1 MVTENTQPTEDLA
14 QTPPAEVETPIT
26 AEPTPAPE
34 QTFTQEQVNRM
45 QAQTR
50 RDERGKFADYGD
62 LKARAAK
69 ADELEQAQLSDTQK
83 LEARAIEAERK
94 VGEAQEQIA
103 SAMIASE
110 VKVRA
115 RALGVIDPDAAY
127 LLLDRS
133 NVRFDADNGVSG
145 VDDALASLLEAKP
158 YLRSTNR
165 TPNINPESGQPV
177 TTVRL
182 SADQR
187 EAARLMGLTDEE
199 YAQGL

>member
-1 MVTENTQPTEDLA
+1 MVTENTQPTEDTTTA
-14 QTPPAEVETPIT
+14 PAVVIETT
-26 AEPTPAPE
+26 AEPAPVTE
-34 QTFTQEQVNRM
+34 RTFTQDEVNRM

-50 RDERGKFADYGD
+50 RDERNKFGDYGD
-62 LKARAAK
+62 LKARAAR

-94 VGEAQEQIA
+94 ASEAQEQIA

-115 RALGVIDPDAAY
+115 SVLGVIDPDAAY

-133 NVRFDADNGVSG
+133 NVRYDATEGVTG

-158 YLRSTNR
+158 YLKSTNR
-165 TPNINPESGQPV
+165 TPNLNPESGQPV
-177 TTVRL
+177 ATQRL
-182 SADQR
+182 TAEQR
-187 EAARLMGLTDEE
+187 EAAQYLGMTDEQ
-199 YAQGL
+199 YAKGL

>member
-1 MVTENTQPTEDLA
+1 MTTDNVQPTEDLA
-14 QTPPAEVETPIT
+14 QIPPAEVETPAA
-26 AEPTPAPE
+26 AEPAPAPE

-50 RDERGKFADYGD
+50 REERGKFADYGD

-69 ADELEQAQLSDTQK
+69 ADELEQAQLTEAQR

-94 VGEAQEQIA
+94 AGEAQEQIA

-115 RALGVIDPDAAY
+115 SALGVIDPDAAY

-133 NVRFDADNGVSG
+133 GVRYDADSGVSG
-145 VDDALASLLEAKP
+145 VEDALASLLEAKP
-158 YLRSTNR
+158 YLRSNNR

-182 SADQR
+182 TAQQR
-187 EAARLMGLTDEE
+187 EAAQLMGLTDEE
-199 YAQGL
+199 YASGI

>member
-1 MVTENTQPTEDLA
+1 MVTENIQPTEDQA
-14 QTPPAEVETPIT
+14 QPAPAEVEPTT
-26 AEPTPAPE
+26 AEPTTAPE
-34 QTFTQEQVNRM
+34 RTFTQEEVNRM

-50 RDERGKFADYGD
+50 RDARNKYGDYND

-69 ADELEQAQLSDTQK
+69 ADELEQAQLSDAQK

-94 VGEAQEQIA
+94 ASEAQEQIA

-115 RALGVIDPDAAY
+115 SALGVIDPDAAY

-133 NVRFDADNGVSG
+133 NVRYDATEGVTG

-158 YLRSTNR
+158 YLKSSNR
-165 TPNINPESGQPV
+165 TPNLNPESGQPV
-177 TTVRL
+177 ATQRL
-182 SADQR
+182 TAEQR
-187 EAARLMGLTDEE
+187 EAAQYLGMTDEQ
-199 YAQGL
+199 YAKGL

>member
-1 MVTENTQPTEDLA
+1 MVTENTQPVEDA
-14 QTPPAEVETPIT
+14 PQAPPAEVEQTT
-26 AEPTPAPE
+26 AEPSTAPE
-34 QTFTQEQVNRM
+34 RTFTQEEVNRM

-50 RDERGKFADYGD
+50 RDERGKFSDYGD

-94 VGEAQEQIA
+94 AVEAQEQIA

-110 VKVRA
+110 VKIRA
-115 RALGVIDPDAAY
+115 SALGVIDPDAAY

-133 NVRFDADNGVSG
+133 NVRYDAADGVSG
-145 VDDALASLLEAKP
+145 VDDALASLLDAKP
-158 YLRSTNR
+158 YLKGTNR

-177 TTVRL
+177 ATIRL
-182 SADQR
+182 TAEQR
-187 EAARLMGLTDEE
+187 EAAKYLGMSEEQYAKGL
-199 YAQGL
+199 

>member
-1 MVTENTQPTEDLA
+1 MVTENTQPVEDA
-14 QTPPAEVETPIT
+14 PQAPPAEVEPTT
-26 AEPTPAPE
+26 AEPSTAPE
-34 QTFTQEQVNRM
+34 RTFTQEEVNRM

-50 RDERGKFADYGD
+50 RDERGKFSDYGD

-94 VGEAQEQIA
+94 AVEAQEQIA

-110 VKVRA
+110 VKIRA
-115 RALGVIDPDAAY
+115 SALGVIDPDAAY

-133 NVRFDADNGVSG
+133 NVRYDAADGVSG
-145 VDDALASLLEAKP
+145 VDDALASLLDAKP
-158 YLRSTNR
+158 YLKGTNR

-177 TTVRL
+177 ATIRL
-182 SADQR
+182 TAEQR
-187 EAARLMGLTDEE
+187 EAAKYLCMSEEQYAKGL
-199 YAQGL
+199 

>member
-1 MVTENTQPTEDLA
+1 MVTENTQPVEDA
-14 QTPPAEVETPIT
+14 PQAPPAEVEPTT
-26 AEPTPAPE
+26 AEPSTAPE
-34 QTFTQEQVNRM
+34 RTFTQEEVNRM

-50 RDERGKFADYGD
+50 RDERGKFSDYGD

-94 VGEAQEQIA
+94 AVEAQEQIA

-110 VKVRA
+110 VKIRA
-115 RALGVIDPDAAY
+115 SALGVIDPDAAY

-133 NVRFDADNGVSG
+133 NVRYDAADGVSG
-145 VDDALASLLEAKP
+145 VDDALASLLDAKP
-158 YLRSTNR
+158 YLKGTNR

-177 TTVRL
+177 ATIRL
-182 SADQR
+182 TAEQR
-187 EAARLMGLTDEE
+187 EAAKYLGMSEEQYSKGL
-199 YAQGL
+199 

>member
-1 MVTENTQPTEDLA
+1 MVTENTQPVEDA
-14 QTPPAEVETPIT
+14 PQAPPAEVEPTT
-26 AEPTPAPE
+26 AEPSTAPE
-34 QTFTQEQVNRM
+34 RTFTQEEVNRM

-50 RDERGKFADYGD
+50 RDERGKFSDYGD

-94 VGEAQEQIA
+94 AVEAQEQIA

-110 VKVRA
+110 VKIRA
-115 RALGVIDPDAAY
+115 SALGVIDPDAAY

-133 NVRFDADNGVSG
+133 NVRYDAADGVSG
-145 VDDALASLLEAKP
+145 VDDALASLLDAKP
-158 YLRSTNR
+158 YLKGTNR

-177 TTVRL
+177 ATIRL
-182 SADQR
+182 TAEQR
-187 EAARLMGLTDEE
+187 EAAKYLGMSEEQYAKGL
-199 YAQGL
+199 

>member
-1 MVTENTQPTEDLA
+1 MVTENTQPIEDA
-14 QTPPAEVETPIT
+14 PQAPPAEVEPTT
-26 AEPTPAPE
+26 AEPSTAPE
-34 QTFTQEQVNRM
+34 RTFTQEEVNRM

-50 RDERGKFADYGD
+50 RDERGKFSDYGD

-94 VGEAQEQIA
+94 AVEAQEQIA

-110 VKVRA
+110 VKIRA
-115 RALGVIDPDAAY
+115 SALGVIDPDAAY

-133 NVRFDADNGVSG
+133 NVRYDAADGVSG
-145 VDDALASLLEAKP
+145 VDDALASLLDAKP
-158 YLRSTNR
+158 YLKGTNR

-177 TTVRL
+177 ATIRL
-182 SADQR
+182 TAEQR
-187 EAARLMGLTDEE
+187 EAAKYLGMSEEQYAKGL
-199 YAQGL
+199 

>member
-1 MVTENTQPTEDLA
+1 MVTENTQPVEDA
-14 QTPPAEVETPIT
+14 PQAPPAEVEPTT
-26 AEPTPAPE
+26 AEPSTAPE
-34 QTFTQEQVNRM
+34 RTFTQEEVNRM

-50 RDERGKFADYGD
+50 RDERGKFSDYGD

-94 VGEAQEQIA
+94 AVEAQEQIA

-110 VKVRA
+110 VKIRA
-115 RALGVIDPDAAY
+115 SALGVIDPDAAY

-133 NVRFDADNGVSG
+133 NVRYDAADGVSG
-145 VDDALASLLEAKP
+145 VDDALASLLDAKP
-158 YLRSTNR
+158 YLKGTNR

-177 TTVRL
+177 ATIRL
-182 SADQR
+182 TAEQR
-187 EAARLMGLTDEE
+187 EAAKYLGMSEDQYAKGL
-199 YAQGL
+199 

>member
-1 MVTENTQPTEDLA
+1 MVTENTQPTEDQA
-14 QTPPAEVETPIT
+14 QPATAEVESTT
-26 AEPTPAPE
+26 AEPSTAPE
-34 QTFTQEQVNRM
+34 RTFTQEEVNRM

-50 RDERGKFADYGD
+50 RDERNKYGDYND

-69 ADELEQAQLSDTQK
+69 ADELEQAQLSDAQK

-94 VGEAQEQIA
+94 ASEAQEQIA

-115 RALGVIDPDAAY
+115 SALGVIDPEAAY

-133 NVRFDADNGVSG
+133 NVRYDATEGVTG

-158 YLRSTNR
+158 YLKSSNR
-165 TPNINPESGQPV
+165 TPNLNPESGQPV
-177 TTVRL
+177 ATQRL
-182 SADQR
+182 TAEQR
-187 EAARLMGLTDEE
+187 DAAQYLGMTDEQ
-199 YAQGL
+199 YAKGL

>member
-1 MVTENTQPTEDLA
+1 MVTENTQPVEDA
-14 QTPPAEVETPIT
+14 PQAPPAEVEQTT
-26 AEPTPAPE
+26 AEPSTAPE
-34 QTFTQEQVNRM
+34 RTFTQEEVNRM

-50 RDERGKFADYGD
+50 RDERGKFSDYGD

-94 VGEAQEQIA
+94 AVEAQEQIA

-110 VKVRA
+110 VKIRA
-115 RALGVIDPDAAY
+115 SALGVIDTVAAY

-133 NVRFDADNGVSG
+133 NVRYDAADGVSG
-145 VDDALASLLEAKP
+145 VDDALASLLDAKP
-158 YLRSTNR
+158 YLKGTNR

-177 TTVRL
+177 ATIRL
-182 SADQR
+182 TAEQR
-187 EAARLMGLTDEE
+187 EAAKYLGMSEDQYAKGL
-199 YAQGL
+199 